1 MLTPRLNNGLAAHNQ
16 RKRLLPGNDA
26 IKMMLDLSLHFS
38 AGCFWA
44 DAHKKN
50 QNRNANAQSTNC
62 WKNKMADPDMR
73 EREHCVCAANEAS
86 DDERVN

>member
-1 MLTPRLNNGLAAHNQ
+1 MGLFLGRCTQ
-16 RKRLLPGNDA
+16 K
-26 IKMMLDLSLHFS
+26 
-38 AGCFWA
+38 
-44 DAHKKN
+44 
-50 QNRNANAQSTNC
+50 NRNANTQSTNC

>member
-1 MLTPRLNNGLAAHNQ
+1 MLTPRVNSVLVAHNQ
-16 RKRLLPGNDA
+16 RKRLLSENEV
-26 IKMMLDLSLHFS
+26 IKMMLDLSLNFS
-38 AGCFWA
+38 GGLFCGRCT
-44 DAHKKN
+44 HKK
-50 QNRNANAQSTNC
+50 NRNANTQSTNC